1 MYTHSVLHVF
11 VLILYA
17 GDLCAVLLCTDTL
30 YMCDIQVYKCTG
42 KQYKCDCTQIYH
54 CLCESVLCES
64 GRDATVYNVLLC
76 TRILCIG
83 FTVYQRLVCTCTV
96 YQGIVYRFLLCTS
109 VWSAHVRC
117 TRVLCTGF
125 TVYQRLVC
133 TCTVYQGIVYRFYR
147 VQASGLHMY
156 GVQGY
161 CVQVLPCTSV
171 WSAHVH
177 GVRVR
182 TRVQSILVVV
192 LDTHVQMLT
201 ILLRPIAI

>member
-1 MYTHSVLHVF
+1 MYCVHNVLHAGVLCTQCTLCRYIVYTHSVLHVF

-17 GDLCAVLLCTDTL
+17 GELCAVLLCTDTL

-96 YQGIVYRFLLCTS
+96 YQGT
-109 VWSAHVRC
+109 
-117 TRVLCTGF
+117 
-125 TVYQRLVC
+125 
-133 TCTVYQGIVYRFYR
+133 VYRFYR
-147 VQASGLHMY
+147 VPASGLHMCTVSEY
-156 GVQGY
+156 VQESKVY
-161 CVQVLPCTSV
+161 L
-171 WSAHVH
+171 
-177 GVRVR
+177 
-182 TRVQSILVVV
+182 
-192 LDTHVQMLT
+192 
-201 ILLRPIAI
+201 